1 VSARAASKPRS
12 LDGATILQLV
22 PALRDDPAGNAA
34 VEIARMLSIAGARA
48 IVAGDGGPLAGA
60 LRSFGAE
67 WLPMEA
73 GSFNPFTIGSNAR
86 KLAKLIAAERVD
98 IVHAQHAAAA
108 WSALWATRQQPVFLV
123 TSFADRLPTRR
134 WPWPI
139 LLRSVALG
147 HRVIAPSSYVSVRM
161 MERYRIPANRITVIP
176 RAVDTAAFS
185 PEAIDAERIAE
196 VRDAWDVPP
205 GMRTVMIAG
214 RLTPWNGQMSA
225 LDVARL
231 VLDKGR
237 RDIAFVFVGEDASH
251 PRFAAE
257 LHGHAPAQGIKTYC
271 RFVGHCPDMP
281 AAMAAADVV
290 VVPALHPPLSG
301 RIVAEAQALGRAV
314 VTTAVGMLPE
324 NVLAP
329 PRMGDE
335 LRTGWVV
342 RPNHPAEL
350 ASAIEAAL
358 ALDTTAAEALGARAR
373 QFAEFM
379 FSPQSV
385 AEAIRE
391 VYTSLLS
398 RDG

>member
-139 LLRSVALG
+139 LLRSVALRASR
-147 HRVIAPSSYVSVRM
+147 H
-161 MERYRIPANRITVIP
+161 
-176 RAVDTAAFS
+176 RAVELRVGSD
-185 PEAIDAERIAE
+185 D
-196 VRDAWDVPP
+196 
-205 GMRTVMIAG
+205 G
-214 RLTPWNGQMSA
+214 A
-225 LDVARL
+225 LPHS
-231 VLDKGR
+231 
-237 RDIAFVFVGEDASH
+237 GEPD
-251 PRFAAE
+251 
-257 LHGHAPAQGIKTYC
+257 HGHPARGGYSRVQ
-271 RFVGHCPDMP
+271 
-281 AAMAAADVV
+281 
-290 VVPALHPPLSG
+290 
-301 RIVAEAQALGRAV
+301 
-314 VTTAVGMLPE
+314 
-324 NVLAP
+324 
-329 PRMGDE
+329 PRG
-335 LRTGWVV
+335 
-342 RPNHPAEL
+342 N
-350 ASAIEAAL
+350 
-358 ALDTTAAEALGARAR
+358 
-373 QFAEFM
+373 
-379 FSPQSV
+379 
-385 AEAIRE
+385 
-391 VYTSLLS
+391 
-398 RDG
+398 